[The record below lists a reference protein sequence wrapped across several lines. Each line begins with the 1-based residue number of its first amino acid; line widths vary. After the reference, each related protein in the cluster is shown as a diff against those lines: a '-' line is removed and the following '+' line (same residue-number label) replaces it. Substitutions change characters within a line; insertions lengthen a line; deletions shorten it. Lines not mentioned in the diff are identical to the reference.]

1 MLRKALF
8 SRLLQRTRSRGK
20 VRNINDMF
28 FSEFWHLRFP
38 FSDLTLAS
46 KTNCSW
52 ANRWSVQKA
61 RHSDK
66 YGRADQKY
74 WNACSATRWTA
85 KGNRATILGKEPISW
100 YPEQQRHLEVTASR
114 NAERCQI
121 IIKTKKEVTSDGW
134 YRRRERRG
142 NIILVYILLFLKF
155 MQVCLDG
162 DKNIKDIKLLQ
173 ISDLHRQIVQPKQRL
188 IARPWNILRHQFYSF
203 TCKQENFRFSNTAMY
218 VCFFRTLA
226 QLRALGEPV
235 QVKCWIFGSALRG
248 Q

>member
-1 MLRKALF
+1 MSLQHDWFTFKMAEGLCFGKHF
-8 SRLLQRTRSRGK
+8 SPAFYRGVLQRTRSRK

-46 KTNCSW
+46 ETNCSW

-85 KGNRATILGKEPISW
+85 KGNRSTILGKEPISW

-142 NIILVYILLFLKF
+142 NIILVYIY
-155 MQVCLDG
+155 
-162 DKNIKDIKLLQ
+162 
-173 ISDLHRQIVQPKQRL
+173 IVVFK
-188 IARPWNILRHQFYSF
+188 IHAGV
-203 TCKQENFRFSNTAMY
+203 FR
-218 VCFFRTLA
+218 
-226 QLRALGEPV
+226 
-235 QVKCWIFGSALRG
+235 RG
-248 Q
+248 YKYKRY